1 MTKSYKEYAKE
12 LIQLAL
18 PIIMGQIGFTFIL
31 AGDVF
36 VAGKYSTEVLSA
48 VSISGAITSIIFMFG
63 IGLIISVSPVLSN
76 RLGAKKSAKK
86 FFYPTIVFSQLIA
99 FFSMLLIFATIPL
112 MEHMGFNPKLM
123 PDIRIYTFIFA
134 FSAFGGYLH
143 ASLKEFLQA
152 YEIVFFPNFIAIIG
166 IFLNLFFNWIFAF
179 GCGVIPSMGA
189 MGLGIA
195 STLIRTLMG
204 LALLIY
210 CLYFFHFKVEKV
222 NKKYFETLVK
232 VGLPISVAVS
242 LEFITFNSMAI
253 LMGRVDS
260 IYAAAQNVLN
270 VISTASFVIPLSISN
285 AIAVKVGFAN
295 GAKNLEDVKKYG
307 ISGVVISVGFMACC
321 GIFFALFPSFFA
333 KIFTNDPVLIAIV
346 TPIMYAVASFQC
358 FDGLQVSCG
367 GILKGL
373 KKTVMVS
380 IANFFG
386 YILVGISLGA
396 FLAFKMHLNLL
407 GFWIGIGISSA
418 CVGSL
423 LVFEIIK
430 TYKNMLK
437 AQEGRI

>member
-1 MTKSYKEYAKE
+1 MAKSYKEYVYE
-12 LIQLAL
+12 LIELAW

-36 VAGKYSTEVLSA
+36 VAGKYSTDVLSA
-48 VSISGAITSIIFMFG
+48 VSISGAVTSIIFMFG

-86 FFYPTIVFSQLIA
+86 FFYPTILFSQIIA
-99 FFSMLLIFATIPL
+99 FFSMLLILATIPL

-123 PDIRIYTFIFA
+123 PDIKIYTFIFA

-143 ASLKEFLQA
+143 AALKEFLQA

-179 GCGVIPSMGA
+179 GWGIIPSMGA

-195 STLIRTLMG
+195 STLIRTIMG
-204 LALLIY
+204 LSLFIY
-210 CLYFFHFKVEKV
+210 CLYYFHFKFEKISQ
-222 NKKYFETLVK
+222 KYYTSLVK

-260 IYAAAQNVLN
+260 VYAAAQNVLN

-295 GAKNLEDVKKYG
+295 GARNMEDIKRYG
-307 ISGVVISVGFMACC
+307 IAGVALSVGFMAFC
-321 GIFFALFPSFFA
+321 GILFASFPSFFA
-333 KIFTNDPVLIAIV
+333 RIFTNDQELISIV
-346 TPIMYAVASFQC
+346 IPIMYAVAGFQC

-373 KKTVMVS
+373 KKTFMVS
-380 IANFFG
+380 LANFFG
-386 YILVGISLGA
+386 YILIGISLGA

-407 GFWIGIGISSA
+407 GFWIGIGISSGL
-418 CVGSL
+418 VGSIL
-423 LVFEIIK
+423 IYEIVK
-430 TYKNMLK
+430 TYKKMLK

>member
-1 MTKSYKEYAKE
+1 MAKSYKEYVYEFIE
-12 LIQLAL
+12 LAW

-36 VAGKYSTEVLSA
+36 VAGKYSTDVLSA
-48 VSISGAITSIIFMFG
+48 VSISGAVTSIIFMFG

-86 FFYPTIVFSQLIA
+86 FFYPTILFSQIIA
-99 FFSMLLIFATIPL
+99 FFSMLLILATIPL

-123 PDIRIYTFIFA
+123 PDIKIYTFIFA

-143 ASLKEFLQA
+143 AALKEFLQA

-179 GCGVIPSMGA
+179 GWGIIPSMGA

-195 STLIRTLMG
+195 STLIRTIMG
-204 LALLIY
+204 LSLFIY
-210 CLYFFHFKVEKV
+210 CLYYFHFKFEKISQ
-222 NKKYFETLVK
+222 KYYTSLVK

-260 IYAAAQNVLN
+260 VYAAAQNVLN

-295 GAKNLEDVKKYG
+295 GARNMEDIKRYG
-307 ISGVVISVGFMACC
+307 TAGVALSVGFMAFC
-321 GIFFALFPSFFA
+321 GILFASFPSFFA
-333 KIFTNDPVLIAIV
+333 RIF
-346 TPIMYAVASFQC
+346 
-358 FDGLQVSCG
+358 
-367 GILKGL
+367 
-373 KKTVMVS
+373 KT
-380 IANFFG
+380 
-386 YILVGISLGA
+386 
-396 FLAFKMHLNLL
+396 
-407 GFWIGIGISSA
+407 
-418 CVGSL
+418 
-423 LVFEIIK
+423 
-430 TYKNMLK
+430 TKN
-437 AQEGRI
+437 

>member
-1 MTKSYKEYAKE
+1 MKSYKEYAYE
-12 LIQLAL
+12 LIRLAW

-36 VAGKYSTEVLSA
+36 VAGKYSTDVLSA

-63 IGLIISVSPVLSN
+63 VGLIISVSPVLSN

-86 FFYPTIVFSQLIA
+86 FFYPTILFSQIVA

-123 PDIRIYTFIFA
+123 PDIKIYTFVFA

-143 ASLKEFLQA
+143 VGLKEFLQA
-152 YEIVFFPNFIAIIG
+152 YEIVFFPNFISIIG
-166 IFLNLFFNWIFAF
+166 IFFNLVFNWVFAF
-179 GCGVIPSMGA
+179 GWGVIPAMGA

-204 LALLIY
+204 LALLMY
-210 CLYFFHFKVEKV
+210 CLYYFHFKFEKISS
-222 NKKYFETLVK
+222 KYYSSLVK

-295 GAKNLEDVKKYG
+295 GAKNLTDVKKYS
-307 ISGVVISVGFMACC
+307 ITGVALSVGFMVFC
-321 GIFFALFPSFFA
+321 GIFFASFPSFFA
-333 KIFTNDPVLIAIV
+333 QIFTNDTTLIAIV
-346 TPIMYAVASFQC
+346 TPIMYAVAGFQC

-373 KKTVMVS
+373 KKTFMVS
-380 IANFFG
+380 LANFFG
-386 YILVGISLGA
+386 YILVGISLGS

-407 GFWIGIGISSA
+407 GFWIGIGFSSA
-418 CVGSL
+418 CVGSI

-430 TYKNMLK
+430 TYQKMLNT
-437 AQEGRI
+437 QEGRI

>member
-1 MTKSYKEYAKE
+1 MAKSYKEYVYE
-12 LIQLAL
+12 LIELAW

-36 VAGKYSTEVLSA
+36 VAGKYSTDVLSA
-48 VSISGAITSIIFMFG
+48 VSISGAVTSIIFMFG

-86 FFYPTIVFSQLIA
+86 FFYPTILFSQIIA
-99 FFSMLLIFATIPL
+99 FFSMLLILATIPL

-123 PDIRIYTFIFA
+123 PDIKIYTFIFA

-143 ASLKEFLQA
+143 AALKEFLQA

-179 GCGVIPSMGA
+179 GWGIIPSMGA

-195 STLIRTLMG
+195 STLIRTIMG
-204 LALLIY
+204 LSLFIY
-210 CLYFFHFKVEKV
+210 CLYYFHFKFEKISQ
-222 NKKYFETLVK
+222 KYYTSLVK

-260 IYAAAQNVLN
+260 VYAAAQNVLN

-295 GAKNLEDVKKYG
+295 GARNMEDIKKYG
-307 ISGVVISVGFMACC
+307 IAGVALSVGFMAFC
-321 GIFFALFPSFFA
+321 GILFASFPSFFA
-333 KIFTNDPVLIAIV
+333 RIFTNDQELISIV
-346 TPIMYAVASFQC
+346 IPIMYAVAGFQC

-373 KKTVMVS
+373 KKTFMVS
-380 IANFFG
+380 LANFFG
-386 YILVGISLGA
+386 YILIGISLGA

-407 GFWIGIGISSA
+407 GFWIAIGISSGL
-418 CVGSL
+418 VGSIL
-423 LVFEIIK
+423 IYEIVK
-430 TYKNMLK
+430 TYKKMLK

>member
-1 MTKSYKEYAKE
+1 MAKSYKEYVYE
-12 LIQLAL
+12 LIELAW

-36 VAGKYSTEVLSA
+36 VAGKYSTDVLSA
-48 VSISGAITSIIFMFG
+48 VSISGAVTSIIFMFG

-86 FFYPTIVFSQLIA
+86 FFYPTILFSQIIA
-99 FFSMLLIFATIPL
+99 FFSMLLILATIPL

-123 PDIRIYTFIFA
+123 PDIKIYTFIFA

-143 ASLKEFLQA
+143 AALKEFLQA

-166 IFLNLFFNWIFAF
+166 VFLNLFFNWIFAF
-179 GCGVIPSMGA
+179 GWGIIPSMGA

-195 STLIRTLMG
+195 STLIRTIMG
-204 LALLIY
+204 LSLFIY
-210 CLYFFHFKVEKV
+210 CLYYFHFKFEKISQ
-222 NKKYFETLVK
+222 KYYTSLVK

-260 IYAAAQNVLN
+260 VYAAAQNVLN

-295 GAKNLEDVKKYG
+295 GARNMEDIKRYG
-307 ISGVVISVGFMACC
+307 IAGVALSVGFMAFC
-321 GIFFALFPSFFA
+321 GILFASFPSFFA
-333 KIFTNDPVLIAIV
+333 RIFTNDQELISIV
-346 TPIMYAVASFQC
+346 IPSMYAVAGFLC

-373 KKTVMVS
+373 KKTFMVS
-380 IANFFG
+380 LANFFG
-386 YILVGISLGA
+386 YILIGISLGA

-407 GFWIGIGISSA
+407 GFWIGIGISSGL
-418 CVGSL
+418 VGSIL
-423 LVFEIIK
+423 IFEIVK
-430 TYKNMLK
+430 TYKKMLK